1 MVNYGT
7 ILHIKLFLPSLA
19 IGVKLRRWGESGG
32 VGEGGR
38 GGGYSIAINPFCS
51 ISVSQVCLPCKS

>member
-1 MVNYGT
+1 MYESFINYRT
-7 ILHIKLFLPSLA
+7 TLHIKLFLPCLA

-38 GGGYSIAINPFCS
+38 GGLLDSH
-51 ISVSQVCLPCKS
+51 